1 MFGYRIEGDFDI
13 GKEQRRNRL
22 MWVNGGAIGLLCL
35 LYVIHP
41 FSAAIFQGYFLT
53 SLCYGDSFYVRRR
66 DDLRKPWLWKAIFAT
81 IPLHLLLLLAI
92 VWLDQVFP
100 NVFPK
105 VVVSAPILFV
115 TFGVEAV
122 LFDQIVARCNPPEA
136 PQPMDASPV

>member
-13 GKEQRRNRL
+13 AKEQRLNRL
-22 MWVNGGAIGLLCL
+22 MWVNGGGIGLLGL
-35 LYVIHP
+35 LYVLHP
-41 FSAAIFQGYFLT
+41 FSAAIFQGYFIT

-66 DDLRKPWLWKAIFAT
+66 GDLGKRWLWKAIFAT

-92 VWLDQVFP
+92 VWLDRAFL

-105 VVVSAPILFV
+105 TIVSVPILFV

-122 LFDQIVARCNPPEA
+122 LFEQIVARCRPPEA
-136 PQPMDASPV
+136 TQPMDASRT